1 LVAVAAMG
9 SVAVGSLAVA
19 VVCYFDWLLADADVA
34 AVAATA
40 AFVVV
45 VVVVVVSVAESAAA
59 AVVTATADSVVVA
72 VALRLVV
79 HLVAFLLHM
88 AADSQDLLSA
98 ALMTSDLQSEGH
110 LQTDFSLHLA
120 AYLENPTEM
129 NVAGLPFL
137 VILPINTNTWYIKL
151 MVNTSDIIFTY
162 W

>member
-19 VVCYFDWLLADADVA
+19 AVCYFDWLLADADVA

-45 VVVVVVSVAESAAA
+45 AVVSVAESAA
-59 AVVTATADSVVVA
+59 VVATATADSVVV
-72 VALRLVV
+72 VAAALKLAV
-79 HLVAFLLHM
+79 HLVAFPLHM
-88 AADSQDLLSA
+88 AADSPDLLSA
-98 ALMTSDLQSEGH
+98 ALMTSDLQSEEH

-120 AYLENPTEM
+120 AHLESPTEM

-137 VILPINTNTWYIKL
+137 VILLINTNTGKE
-151 MVNTSDIIFTY
+151 TS
-162 W
+162 